1 MQKIFNIRA
10 SQPVTLETFIDD
22 VLKNPTCEFCIY
34 REECEES
41 MGFDILE
48 TLGEYTCACYD
59 NSVEGLTCIYKK
71 KYAIGT

>member
-1 MQKIFNIRA
+1 MQKTFNIRA
-10 SQPVTLETFIDD
+10 SQPVSLEDFIDS
-22 VLKNPTCEFCIY
+22 VLKHPTCEFCTY
-34 REECEES
+34 REECEED

-59 NSVEGLTCIYKK
+59 NSIEGLTRIYRK

>member
-1 MQKIFNIRA
+1 MQKIFNVRA
-10 SQPVTLETFIDD
+10 SQPVSLEGFIDS
-22 VLKNPTCEFCIY
+22 VLKNPTCEFCTY
-34 REECEES
+34 RKECEED

-59 NSVEGLTCIYKK
+59 NSIEGLTCIYKK